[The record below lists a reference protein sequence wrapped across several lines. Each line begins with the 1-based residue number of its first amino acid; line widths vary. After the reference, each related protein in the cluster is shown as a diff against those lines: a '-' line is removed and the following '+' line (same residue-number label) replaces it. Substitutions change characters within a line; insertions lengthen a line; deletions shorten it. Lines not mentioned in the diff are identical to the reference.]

1 MQASFLWMKTGKFSP
16 AGHRPFSF
24 VILLKYGILAK
35 RKNSRQE
42 ATLLVERASGILLHP
57 TALPGPHGI
66 GDLGSHAREF
76 IDFLQ
81 DCGQKV
87 WQLLPLGPTGY
98 GDSPYSS
105 FSAFAGNPLLVSLE
119 ALVANGDLLASEIAA
134 PAFPADFVDYGAVRS
149 FKSSRLQ
156 LASLGFATRA
166 SEERRERFADFCA
179 QEAYWLDDYALY
191 SAIRCQQ
198 GNHPWV
204 EWPAELRDREPQT
217 LLTIRAELQDAI
229 VVETYSQFVFAEQWQ
244 ELKDYAAAHSVR
256 LFGDLPIFVAED
268 SADVWAHRDYFQL
281 DNGGRATRV
290 AGVPPDYFS
299 ATGQRWG
306 NPLYNWEKLQAD
318 GFSWWV
324 DRLRRNLALYDLIR
338 IDHFRGFAAS
348 WSIPAAE
355 PTAVHGH
362 WEPVPGQEFFT
373 AATACLGALPVIAED
388 LGYITP
394 DVEALRDHFGYPG
407 MKILHFAFGGGADNP
422 YLPHNYQHNC
432 VVYSGTHDNDTT
444 AGWWQQLGEEERYA
458 VARYLG
464 RQVDDPVAEILRLAA
479 ASVSRLCIF
488 PLQDLL
494 KLDSSARF
502 NRPGAPH
509 GNWQWRWSGDFLS
522 PSAGEFLKELT
533 VLYRR

>member
-1 MQASFLWMKTGKFSP
+1 ML
-16 AGHRPFSF
+16 
-24 VILLKYGILAK
+24 I
-35 RKNSRQE
+35 
-42 ATLLVERASGILLHP
+42 ERASGILLHP

-66 GDLGSHAREF
+66 GDLNIPASKF

-81 DCGQKV
+81 ECGQKV
-87 WQLLPLGPTGY
+87 WQILPLGPTGY

-119 ALVANGDLLASEIAA
+119 SLVASGDLLISEIDA
-134 PAFPADFVDYGAVRS
+134 PAFPAEFVDFGAVRI
-149 FKSSRLQ
+149 FKSTRLR
-156 LASLGFATRA
+156 LASVGFSLRAT
-166 SEERRERFADFCA
+166 EERRNRFADFCA
-179 QEAYWLDDYALY
+179 QETYWLDDYVLY
-191 SAIRCQQ
+191 SAIRSHE
-198 GNHPWV
+198 GNRPWA
-204 EWPAELRDREPQT
+204 EWPPELRDREPDA
-217 LLTIRAELQDAI
+217 LLAIRAELSGAI
-229 VVETYSQFVFAEQWQ
+229 AVETYSQFVFAEQWQ
-244 ELKDYAAAHSVR
+244 TLKAYAADRGVR

-268 SADVWAHRDYFQL
+268 SADVWAHRHYFQL
-281 DNGGRATRV
+281 DKEGRATRV

-306 NPLYNWEKLQAD
+306 NPLYNWERLRAD

-338 IDHFRGFAAS
+338 IDHFRGFAAC

-355 PTAVHGH
+355 PTAVHGS

-373 AATACLGALPVIAED
+373 AATACLGPLPVIAED

-407 MKILHFAFGGGADNP
+407 MKILHFAFGGDADNP
-422 YLPHNYQHNC
+422 YLPHNYQRNC

-444 AGWWQQLGEEERYA
+444 VGWWHQLSDEERSA
-458 VARYLG
+458 VCRYLD
-464 RQVDDPVAEILRLAA
+464 REVDDPAAELLRLAA

-494 KLDSSARF
+494 RLDSAARF
-502 NRPGAPH
+502 NRPGAAE
-509 GNWQWRWSGDFLS
+509 GNWQWRWQGDSLL
-522 PSAGEFLKELT
+522 PSWQEFLRDLT
-533 VLYRR
+533 TRYGR

>member
-1 MQASFLWMKTGKFSP
+1 MQASFLWMKSGKFSP
-16 AGHRPFSF
+16 AGDRPFFF

-35 RKNSRQE
+35 RKKNQQE

-119 ALVANGDLLASEIAA
+119 ALVANGDLLDSEIAT

-166 SEERRERFADFCA
+166 AEERRWRFADFCA
-179 QEAYWLDDYALY
+179 QEAYWLNDYALY

-198 GNHPWV
+198 GNRPWV
-204 EWPAELRDREPQT
+204 EWPAELRDRQPQA
-217 LLTIRAELQDAI
+217 LLTIGVELQDAMAI
-229 VVETYSQFVFAEQWQ
+229 ETYSQFVFAEQWQ
-244 ELKDYAAAHSVR
+244 DLRDYAAAHGVR

-268 SADVWAHRDYFQL
+268 SADVWAHRDYFRL
-281 DNGGRATRV
+281 DQAGRATRV

-318 GFSWWV
+318 GFSWWI

-373 AATACLGALPVIAED
+373 AATACLGPLPVIAED

-407 MKILHFAFGGGADNP
+407 MKILHFAFGGGSDNP
-422 YLPHNYQHNC
+422 YLPHNYQRNS

-444 AGWWQQLGEEERYA
+444 AGWWQQLGEEERHA

-494 KLDSSARF
+494 KLDSAARF

-509 GNWQWRWSGDFLS
+509 GNWQWRWSGDFSSLD
-522 PSAGEFLKELT
+522 GGGFLKDLT
-533 VLYRR
+533 ALYGR